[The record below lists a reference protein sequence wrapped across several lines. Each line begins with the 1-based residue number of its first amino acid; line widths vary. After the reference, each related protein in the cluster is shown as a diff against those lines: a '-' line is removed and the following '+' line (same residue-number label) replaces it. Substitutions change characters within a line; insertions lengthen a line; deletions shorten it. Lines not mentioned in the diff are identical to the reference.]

1 MALIFRGRSKCSI
14 CSEILQTDDRLYAT
28 SHFLGPEHF
37 LWRYSDSG
45 MHWDC
50 FEKWE
55 HREAFVKELV
65 SVRTACSWGDGSAR
79 VYSGAECTVVVHVL
93 EEFKDCSSLASER
106 SSPRLSEHPNVAVW
120 LHSVGKPLCTK
131 LSEWDSW
138 LSSDPGFSSKLLQ
151 ESWKAAA
158 EELSKISTESLI
170 QGVDRD
176 ALLRDRKKKLT
187 SF

>member
-1 MALIFRGRSKCSI
+1 MGTSRSVCERAGLGEDS
-14 CSEILQTDDRLYAT
+14 L
-28 SHFLGPEHF
+28 FLGRW
-37 LWRYSDSG
+37 LRSG
-45 MHWDC
+45 LLGSRVHGGGA
-50 FEKWE
+50 
-55 HREAFVKELV
+55 RIGGIQGLLV
-65 SVRTACSWGDGSAR
+65 PSVGTL
-79 VYSGAECTVVVHVL
+79 V
-93 EEFKDCSSLASER
+93 
-106 SSPRLSEHPNVAVW
+106 PRLSEHPNVAVW